1 MNACQ
6 VNFMIRSEI
15 DVTAI
20 NAHAEEAAELLSA
33 LANAKRLMILCNLL
47 KSEMAVMPLADAVG
61 MNQSALSQQLS
72 KLRALRLVAT
82 RRDGRTIY
90 YRLASVHVAKILEA
104 LYGLYCG
111 PDGQALD
118 ELSEAA

>member
-1 MNACQ
+1 
-6 VNFMIRSEI
+6 MIETDF
-15 DVTAI
+15 DVRTL
-20 NAHAEEAAELLSA
+20 NTHAEEAAELLSA

-47 KSEMAVMPLADAVG
+47 RMEMAVMPLAEAVG

-90 YRLASVHVAKILEA
+90 YRLASIHVAKILEA

-111 PDGQALD
+111 PDGTGL
-118 ELSEAA
+118 EEISEAA

>member
-1 MNACQ
+1 MGKRGGL
-6 VNFMIRSEI
+6 IRNRIRDLRE
-15 DVTAI
+15 
-20 NAHAEEAAELLSA
+20 SA
-33 LANAKRLMILCNLL
+33 GGMTQQ
-47 KSEMAVMPLADAVG
+47 ELADAVG

-111 PDGQALD
+111 PDGQTMD